1 MDYSARHQLFR
12 DLLRRVRTDAGFT
25 QIQLAEKLGKPQSFV
40 SKAETGERR
49 LDFLETLD
57 YCTACGAS
65 LDVLVSGLCSPPG
78 EAESVETTIGP

>member
-12 DLLRRVRTDAGFT
+12 DLLRQVRADAGFT
-25 QIQLAEKLGKPQSFV
+25 QKQLAKELGKPQSYV

-65 LDVLVSGLCSPPG
+65 LEVLVSGLRTTPG
-78 EAESVETTIGP
+78 ETESVEPSTRP